1 MSKPTPARYRTLN
14 WSACNAALHERV
26 SLTVWFDAAMPW
38 RATPSGKRGAQ
49 PAYSDAAVQ
58 ACPTV
63 EVLFGLPLRR
73 TTGFGASLL
82 KLADLDWPVPD
93 VPALCRR
100 QRILAVQLPYRS
112 SAAPFTRWWIARASR
127 SAGSAS
133 RHAESIPLGTMLRMT
148 LPGQPRHV
156 RHRSRTDG
164 DPGLTER
171 RGSARHRATWPNDLV
186 PLVRGGPP
194 PVPRTAPNDTTAAA
208 ASRPR

>member
-38 RATPSGKRGAQ
+38 RAAPSGKRGAQ

-58 ACPTV
+58 ACLTV
-63 EVLFGLPLRR
+63 EVLFGLPLRW

-100 QRILAVQLPYRS
+100 QRILAVQLPYR
-112 SAAPFTRWWIARASR
+112 
-127 SAGSAS
+127 GSGG
-133 RHAESIPLGTMLRMT
+133 PL
-148 LPGQPRHV
+148 H
-156 RHRSRTDG
+156 
-164 DPGLTER
+164 
-171 RGSARHRATWPNDLV
+171 
-186 PLVRGGPP
+186 PLVDSTGIKVRGIGEWHARKHPSRDHASHDPAGP
-194 PVPRTAPNDTTAAA
+194 APAR
-208 ASRPR
+208 SP